1 MMESGDT
8 AASADA
14 HTNEDLAAD
23 LGRLGL
29 GSLAPLSGKY
39 PGQEG
44 AGSVDLQKDPARR
57 IVAANNDQ
65 NRMLFFAKVLRPAAE
80 DEIKDLFSAYGQV
93 YDVNLFRAFQG
104 APTSKGCG
112 LVTMGAHDEAAAA
125 IEALH
130 GKHTWP
136 GMDSPM
142 VVKWM
147 DTALQQQRRAQH
159 LSAVRQGLAP
169 RPESWLNRNPQP
181 HGMAMAN
188 PYTPIG
194 VNLAS
199 PTGMAVNEPVPVGCA
214 NDALKLFVGNI
225 PASFSEE
232 QLLPFFETIGPVVE
246 LVIMKDKATNQSK
259 GSAFVWYTTRA
270 AAEQAILAFNMRHVL
285 PDPTGASDRP
295 LVVRIAK
302 ARTMQ
307 GAAAGQ
313 PPMMGQH
320 GLQYQATA
328 APQLAMQQAPL
339 QLASHS
345 LSIGAVGG
353 GAHGTLMH
361 GGHTLYPNMSVAGQ
375 PGMMMM
381 VQRPG
386 MGAVQAAQPMP
397 GAALIPHMAAAPGDA
412 HMERGRGGQA
422 QSERGQLEHGAISIT
437 VDAEQLAMVNSNM
450 YNVQTMSGAQ
460 LNIMPLAQGMFQ
472 LVVSGSKAQ
481 VDHAK
486 TLLSNVFTHG
496 YGSTALQPTS

>member
-1 MMESGDT
+1 V
-8 AASADA
+8 
-14 HTNEDLAAD
+14 
-23 LGRLGL
+23 
-29 GSLAPLSGKY
+29 
-39 PGQEG
+39 
-44 AGSVDLQKDPARR
+44 SVPARLPTVR
-57 IVAANNDQ
+57 RRV
-65 NRMLFFAKVLRPAAE
+65 VSVPAR
-80 DEIKDLFSAYGQV
+80 L
-93 YDVNLFRAFQG
+93 
-104 APTSKGCG
+104 PTVRRSCVSVPAC
-112 LVTMGAHDEAAAA
+112 LPARLPAV
-125 IEALH
+125 
-130 GKHTWP
+130 WP
-136 GMDSPM
+136 HA
-142 VVKWM
+142 
-147 DTALQQQRRAQH
+147 T
-159 LSAVRQGLAP
+159 
-169 RPESWLNRNPQP
+169 PQ
-181 HGMAMAN
+181 
-188 PYTPIG
+188 
-194 VNLAS
+194 
-199 PTGMAVNEPVPVGCA
+199 
-214 NDALKLFVGNI
+214 
-225 PASFSEE
+225 
-232 QLLPFFETIGPVVE
+232 
-246 LVIMKDKATNQSK
+246 
-259 GSAFVWYTTRA
+259 
-270 AAEQAILAFNMRHVL
+270 
-285 PDPTGASDRP
+285 
-295 LVVRIAK
+295 
-302 ARTMQ
+302 
-307 GAAAGQ
+307 
-313 PPMMGQH
+313 
-320 GLQYQATA
+320 QYQATA